1 MMNSITDSIA
11 DDVTILHLLQ
21 HLLLPPDDVLHVS
34 HPRGEVLLLT
44 GELVLQFSDSVSR
57 LRFFSTLNWV
67 HGHRAPQL
75 DSVLVWS
82 LGSVQCHS
90 NSWNKEEVES
100 SNIRKQYWPD
110 MTDMED
116 PGRSSIT
123 DPGLDITRLA
133 SDIAIGSSTWFCS
146 TTLRESV

>member
-1 MMNSITDSIA
+1 MMKSITDSVA

-44 GELVLQFSDSVSR
+44 GELVLQFSDSISGVG
-57 LRFFSTLNWV
+57 FFSTLNRV
-67 HGHRAPQL
+67 HGHSAPQL
-75 DSVLVWS
+75 HSVLVWC
-82 LGSVQCHS
+82 LGSVQCHT
-90 NSWNKEEVES
+90 NSCNMAEL
-100 SNIRKQYWPD
+100 SNIRKQYSPD
-110 MTDMED
+110 MTDMEE